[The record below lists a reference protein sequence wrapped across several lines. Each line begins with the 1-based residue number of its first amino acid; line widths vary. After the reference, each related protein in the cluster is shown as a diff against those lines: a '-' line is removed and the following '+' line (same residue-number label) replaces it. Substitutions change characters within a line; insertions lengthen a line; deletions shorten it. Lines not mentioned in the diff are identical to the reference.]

1 MSSSRS
7 SAAKKERDAAG
18 HRRRSKQHDEG
29 EDKMVAGAMAL
40 RARKKSCR
48 FGEDETVKAPARS
61 SVSSLSYTFTCNRA
75 HL

>member
-29 EDKMVAGAMAL
+29 EYKMVAGAMAP
-40 RARKKSCR
+40 RARKMSCR
-48 FGEDETVKAPARS
+48 FREDETVKPARS